1 MFEALHSFD
10 VAALLWINGHYS
22 NTLDQI
28 MLFASGKF
36 TWIVFYLFLLYLI
49 VKKYKTGAVLG
60 IVFIALAITLSDQA
74 SVHLFKNAFQRLRP
88 CHQPDVM
95 ENLRMIVGC
104 GGQYGF
110 VSSHAAN
117 SFALIGFIIPVFR
130 KRWVTI
136 MMILWGVVVIYSRV
150 YLGVHYP
157 SDVLAGMLLGLL
169 SGVVMVYLFFAVD
182 KKWGKY
188 LQRKTP

>member
-1 MFEALHSFD
+1 MFETLHSFD

-36 TWIVFYLFLLYLI
+36 TWIIFYLFLLYLI

-74 SVHLFKNAFQRLRP
+74 SVHLFKNVFQRLRP

-130 KRWVTI
+130 KRWLTI

-169 SGVVMVYLFFAVD
+169 SGTVMFYLFIAVD

-188 LQRKTP
+188 LQRETT

>member
-1 MFEALHSFD
+1 MLEALHSFD
-10 VAALLWINGHYS
+10 VAILLWINGHYS

-36 TWIVFYLFLLYLI
+36 TWVIFYLFLLYLI
-49 VKKYKTGAVLG
+49 VRKYRTRAVFG
-60 IVFIALAITLSDQA
+60 IIFIALAITLSDQA
-74 SVHLFKNAFQRLRP
+74 SVHLFKNVFQRLRP
-88 CHQPDVM
+88 CHQPEVM

-117 SFALIGFIIPVFR
+117 SFALIGFIIPVFH

-157 SDVLAGMLLGLL
+157 SDVLAGTLLGIL
-169 SGVVMVYLFFAVD
+169 SGTVMAYLFFAVD
-182 KKWGKY
+182 NKWGKY
-188 LQRKTP
+188 LQRETT

>member
-1 MFEALHSFD
+1 MFETLHSFD
-10 VAALLWINGHYS
+10 VAILLWINGHYS

-36 TWIVFYLFLLYLI
+36 TWVIFYLFLLYLI
-49 VKKYKTGAVLG
+49 VRKYRTRAVFG
-60 IVFIALAITLSDQA
+60 IVFIAFAITLSDQA
-74 SVHLFKNAFQRLRP
+74 SVHLFKDIFQRLRP

-117 SFALIGFIIPVFR
+117 SFALIGFIIPVFH

-169 SGVVMVYLFFAVD
+169 SGTVMAYLFFAVE

-188 LQRKTP
+188 LQRETT

>member
-1 MFEALHSFD
+1 MLETLHSFD
-10 VAALLWINGHYS
+10 VAILLWINGHYS

-36 TWIVFYLFLLYLI
+36 TWVIFYLFLLYLI
-49 VKKYKTGAVLG
+49 VRKYRTRAVFG
-60 IVFIALAITLSDQA
+60 IIFIALAITLSDQA
-74 SVHLFKNAFQRLRP
+74 SVHLFKNVFQRLRP
-88 CHQPDVM
+88 CHQPEVM

-117 SFALIGFIIPVFR
+117 SFALIGFIIPVFH

-157 SDVLAGMLLGLL
+157 SDVLAGTLLGIL
-169 SGVVMVYLFFAVD
+169 SGTVMAYLFFAVD
-182 KKWGKY
+182 RKWGKY
-188 LQRKTP
+188 LQRETT